1 MSGYLLSVIGAV
13 ILSAIMVAILPEGKT
28 SGIIKAVSR
37 LVCILAI
44 ISPVLKFFQSGTL
57 TFAEGENSEGIF
69 TQTVIESENAFIEY
83 YSERRIRETES
94 ALETEIHEKYGADVE
109 VTLSYEYVEKL
120 VDGRYVDKK
129 IRITAIHIGL
139 KDTISEE
146 ALREM
151 WEYLTKNYCSE
162 VLIE

>member
-13 ILSAIMVAILPEGKT
+13 ILSAIMVAVLPEGKT
-28 SGIIKAVSR
+28 AGIVKAVSR

-44 ISPVLKFFQSGTL
+44 ISPVLQFFQSGT
-57 TFAEGENSEGIF
+57 FPWKKGKNSEGFF

-83 YSERRIRETES
+83 YSEMRIRETER
-94 ALETEIHEKYGADVE
+94 ALEAELREKYEADVE
-109 VTLSYEYVEKL
+109 ATLSYEYVEEL
-120 VDGRYVDKK
+120 VDGRYVDEK
-129 IRITAIHIGL
+129 IRITAIHLGL
-139 KDTISEE
+139 KTPISEE
-146 ALREM
+146 AIREM